1 MPSPLSQT
9 ELSLVQLEQ
18 AVAFFTRARPRLFGI
33 AYRILANADDADDI
47 VQDAWMRWQGCDRGA
62 VQAPPAFLATTAT
75 RLAINAIQSARARHE
90 TRLESRHSGQCDTA
104 ADPTVGAEQREA
116 LEAAVLLLLER
127 LSPAERAAY
136 VLREAFQYP
145 YQRIAEIIRATE
157 ATTRQLVSRARKR
170 LAGGRGRPVEEPE
183 CRRLFTAFLAAAE
196 TGDLTALEQV
206 LTANVFGS
214 MDGDLMTR
222 SCRMTVHGRARV
234 VKFSRPISDEA
245 GPASTRKRSHRLDGH
260 RLAFSDAA

>member
-90 TRLESRHSGQCDTA
+90 TYLDSEQSGRSDSGVDPELE
-104 ADPTVGAEQREA
+104 AEQREA
-116 LEAAVLLLLER
+116 LESALIVLLET

-136 VLREAFQYP
+136 VLREVFQYP
-145 YQRIAEIIRATE
+145 YEHVGELIEATE
-157 ATTRQLVSRARKR
+157 AATRQLVSRARKR
-170 LAGGRGRPVEEPE
+170 LAAERRRSIERPE
-183 CRRLFTAFLAAAE
+183 CRPLLTAFLAATQSGQVTVLEHLLVNDVINYTNRAAGSR
-196 TGDLTALEQV
+196 TGRTPAMSRSSV
-206 LTANVFGS
+206 LKFP
-214 MDGDLMTR
+214 R
-222 SCRMTVHGRARV
+222 S
-234 VKFSRPISDEA
+234 I
-245 GPASTRKRSHRLDGH
+245 
-260 RLAFSDAA
+260 AA